1 MSIPLKT
8 VPMLQPALS
17 PSLIW
22 PIAAFSTLGVLTRPF
37 RIAEAWWAGL
47 GALLLLVTGQLTL
60 GEVGHA
66 VRQGTDVYLFLIGM
80 MLVAEMARITGL
92 FDWIAA
98 QAVRASSGSS
108 RRLFCIV
115 YGVGILVTT
124 LMSNDATAVVLTP
137 AVLAAAK
144 AARLER
150 PLPHLFACALI
161 ANAASFVL
169 PISNPANLV
178 VFAEQMPSLREW
190 FRLFLMPSVVAVIV
204 TFIALYWSQ
213 REDLGKAMAH
223 AVPVPK
229 VSLEAKIVAVGI
241 AVMGVVLIT
250 ASALGVD
257 LGWPTCLAGFA
268 TFAVIF
274 LRTRALAVQAAR
286 EMSWA
291 VLPLVAGLFVLV
303 AALSKIGVASELARL
318 LTQLHAT
325 APQWSPWA
333 AGIATAVV
341 SNVANNLPAGLMAGA
356 TVAASHAPANVT
368 AATLIGI
375 DLGPNLSVTGSL
387 ATVLWL
393 TALRRE
399 GIEVGF
405 GQFLKVGLAVMPVAL
420 VLCLYALSLA

>member
-1 MSIPLKT
+1 
-8 VPMLQPALS
+8 MLPPAIS
-17 PSLIW
+17 PSVIW
-22 PIAAFSTLGVLTRPF
+22 PITALSTLGVLTRPF
-37 RIAEAWWAGL
+37 RIAEAWWAAL
-47 GALLLLVTGQLTL
+47 GALLLFITGQLTL

-98 QAVRASSGSS
+98 LAVRRSRGSA

-115 YGVGILVTT
+115 YGVGTVVTT

-137 AVLAAAK
+137 AVLAAAR

-178 VFAEQMPSLREW
+178 VFAERMPSLREW
-190 FRLFLMPSVVAVIV
+190 FGLFLVPSIVAVVV
-204 TFIALYWSQ
+204 TFAALYWSQ
-213 REDLGKAMAH
+213 REDLGQPMRRE
-223 AVPVPK
+223 VTVPK
-229 VSLEAKIVAVGI
+229 VSLDAVIVGI
-241 AVMGVVLIT
+241 GILVMGVVLIV

-257 LGWPTCLAGFA
+257 LGWPTFLAGLA
-268 TFAVIF
+268 TFAVVIV
-274 LRTRALAVQAAR
+274 RTRALALQAAR

-303 AALSKIGVASELARL
+303 AALSKIGVASELAQL
-318 LTQLHAT
+318 LTQLQAV
-325 APQWSPWA
+325 APQWSAWA
-333 AGIATAVV
+333 AGIATGLV
-341 SNVANNLPAGLMAGA
+341 SNIVNNLPAGLMAGA
-356 TVAASHAPANVT
+356 TVASTHATASVT

-405 GQFLKVGLAVMPVAL
+405 FQFLKVGLAAMPVAL
-420 VLCLYALSLA
+420 VLCLWVLSLH